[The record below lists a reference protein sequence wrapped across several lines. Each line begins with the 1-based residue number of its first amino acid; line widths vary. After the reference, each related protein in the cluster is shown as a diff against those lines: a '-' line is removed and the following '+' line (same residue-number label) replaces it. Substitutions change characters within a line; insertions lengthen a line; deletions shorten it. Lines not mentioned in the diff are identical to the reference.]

1 MRFRYQALNQRGVK
15 VQGETE
21 ADTPQQARQLLREQ
35 QLQPLRLQPVKP
47 GVLRSGSSSR
57 RSLSASGRVLMT
69 RQLATLVGAALPL
82 EQALL
87 ALEKQTTKPAGRT
100 MLHAIRQKV
109 LEGASL
115 ADAVGL
121 YPATFPPLYQAMIA
135 AGEAS
140 GKLDNVLEQLAD
152 YSEKTQ
158 QIKGKLTQSMIYPLL
173 LTLVAISVITILLT
187 AVVPSV
193 VEQFVHM
200 KQALPLSTRLL
211 MSISEITRAIGLPVL
226 LVILLAGFCARIIL
240 RRPAQQLRWHQAKL
254 RLPLIGRIVLN
265 LNLARY
271 ARTLSI
277 LTNSAVPLLEGMH
290 ISATVLTNLFI
301 RQQLQLAAE
310 RVREGTTLT
319 LALEQTRLLSPMMG
333 HMIASG
339 ESSGEL
345 DSMLTKAADI
355 QDSAFLSQ
363 MTLAVSL
370 FEPLLVVVMAG
381 VVLFIVLAILQPIL
395 QLNSL
400 IG

>member
-21 ADTPQQARQLLREQ
+21 ADTPQQARQRLREQ
-35 QLQPLRLQPVKP
+35 QLQPLRLRPVKS
-47 GVLRSGSSSR
+47 GSLRAASSSR
-57 RSLSASGRVLMT
+57 RSLSAGERVLMT

-87 ALEKQTTKPAGRT
+87 ALEKQTTRPAGRT

-115 ADAVGL
+115 ADAVSL

-158 QIKGKLTQSMIYPLL
+158 QIKSKLTQAMIYPLL

-211 MSISEITRAIGLPVL
+211 MAISEMTRAVGLPVL
-226 LVILLAGFCARIIL
+226 LVMLLAGFCARILL
-240 RRPAQQLRWHQAKL
+240 RRPTQRMRWHRAKL
-254 RLPLIGRIVLN
+254 RLPLIGRIALN

-319 LALEQTRLLSPMMG
+319 LALEQTTLLSPMMG

-355 QDSAFLSQ
+355 QDSAFLGQ

>member
-35 QLQPLRLQPVKP
+35 QLQPLRLQPLKTRS
-47 GVLRSGSSSR
+47 LRGGSSSR
-57 RSLSASGRVLMT
+57 RSLSASERVLMT

-87 ALEKQTTKPAGRT
+87 ALEKQTTRPAGRT

-140 GKLDNVLEQLAD
+140 GKLDSVLEQLAD

-158 QIKGKLTQSMIYPLL
+158 QIKSKLSQAMIYPLL

-211 MSISEITRAIGLPVL
+211 MAISEMTRAIGLPVL
-226 LVILLAGFCARIIL
+226 LVMLLAGFCARILL
-240 RRPAQQLRWHQAKL
+240 RRPTQRMRWHRAKL

-319 LALEQTRLLSPMMG
+319 LALEQTQLLSPMMG

-345 DSMLTKAADI
+345 DSMLNKAADI
-355 QDSAFLSQ
+355 QDSAFISQ
-363 MTLAVSL
+363 MTMAVSL

>member
-1 MRFRYQALNQRGVK
+1 
-15 VQGETE
+15 
-21 ADTPQQARQLLREQ
+21 
-35 QLQPLRLQPVKP
+35 
-47 GVLRSGSSSR
+47 
-57 RSLSASGRVLMT
+57 
-69 RQLATLVGAALPL
+69 
-82 EQALL
+82 
-87 ALEKQTTKPAGRT
+87 
-100 MLHAIRQKV
+100 
-109 LEGASL
+109 
-115 ADAVGL
+115 
-121 YPATFPPLYQAMIA
+121 
-135 AGEAS
+135 
-140 GKLDNVLEQLAD
+140 
-152 YSEKTQ
+152 
-158 QIKGKLTQSMIYPLL
+158 MIYPLL

>member
-1 MRFRYQALNQRGVK
+1 MRFRYQALNQRGAK

-35 QLQPLRLQPVKP
+35 QLQPLRLQPVKS
-47 GVLRSGSSSR
+47 GSGRTGSSSR
-57 RSLSASGRVLMT
+57 RSLSAGERVLMT

-158 QIKGKLTQSMIYPLL
+158 QIKSKLTQAMIYPLL

-211 MSISEITRAIGLPVL
+211 MAISEMTRAVGLPVL
-226 LVILLAGFCARIIL
+226 LVILLAGFCARIML

>member
-1 MRFRYQALNQRGVK
+1 
-15 VQGETE
+15 
-21 ADTPQQARQLLREQ
+21 
-35 QLQPLRLQPVKP
+35 
-47 GVLRSGSSSR
+47 
-57 RSLSASGRVLMT
+57 
-69 RQLATLVGAALPL
+69 
-82 EQALL
+82 
-87 ALEKQTTKPAGRT
+87 
-100 MLHAIRQKV
+100 
-109 LEGASL
+109 GASL

-226 LVILLAGFCARIIL
+226 LVILLAGFCARIML

>member
-35 QLQPLRLQPVKP
+35 QLQPLRLQPVK
-47 GVLRSGSSSR
+47 SGSLHGGASSR
-57 RSLSASGRVLMT
+57 RSLSAGERVLMT

-87 ALEKQTTKPAGRT
+87 ALERQTTKPAGRT

-158 QIKGKLTQSMIYPLL
+158 QIKSKLTQAMIYPLL

-226 LVILLAGFCARIIL
+226 LVMLLAGFIARVML

-333 HMIASG
+333 HMVASG